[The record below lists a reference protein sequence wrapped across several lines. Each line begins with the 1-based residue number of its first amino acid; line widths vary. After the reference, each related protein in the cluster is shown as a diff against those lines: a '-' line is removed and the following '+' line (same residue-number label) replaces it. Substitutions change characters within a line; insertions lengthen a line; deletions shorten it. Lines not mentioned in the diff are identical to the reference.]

1 MCLTP
6 PGPYRATTCRE
17 RELTLDRMH
26 TFFTTQVHGVPPRM
40 RDQLY
45 SGATSETTRTWKM
58 THTIHSL
65 IHSNKAN
72 IKGWLWRSND
82 IRGLCGP
89 KASRDFSYRWGKTP
103 KKPHP
108 GNSSRPEIEPGPAA
122 WQARMLLSAP
132 QRWTYFLII
141 LEILNNSCIIIN
153 ILVTVSNLVMWW
165 RRLIVTFLERL
176 NVRSRRFTYWK
187 SSKTLGCERHR
198 FLYKKEQLIVF
209 YHWLS

>member
-45 SGATSETTRTWKM
+45 SGATSERTRTWKM

-176 NVRSRRFTYWK
+176 NSVVVGLHIEKAAKRLNARDIDFSIRK
-187 SSKTLGCERHR
+187 NNL
-198 FLYKKEQLIVF
+198 
-209 YHWLS
+209 